1 MPTVSVEGRQMST
14 ERPARH
20 RARANSLAVHLLVT
34 IAALVVAIL
43 AAWVSRAVWR
53 PGPLSIPWGLAL
65 GVAGSGSAV
74 CLARAVARSLGFAVA
89 AGWIVGLALLLAGGP
104 GGDLIVIADTLGYAF
119 LALATGAVLVAAG
132 WGGWSA

>member
-1 MPTVSVEGRQMST
+1 
-14 ERPARH
+14 
-20 RARANSLAVHLLVT
+20 VHLLVA

-65 GVAGSGSAV
+65 GVSGSGSAV